1 MKMFELFKKKGKSKT
16 ILVVDDEPRIRETL
30 ESRLEMNEYCVLTA
44 RNGIEGLD
52 KAVNHM
58 PDIILLDIMMPEM
71 NGLEMLEL
79 LRKNPECDNIAV
91 IMLTARNRKE
101 DIERAESYGIDD
113 YIVKPFEMFSLIE
126 KIDNIFEARSVAVS

>member
-1 MKMFELFKKKGKSKT
+1 MKMFGLFKKKGKSKK

-44 RNGIEGLD
+44 QNGSEGLD

-113 YIVKPFEMFSLIE
+113 YIVKPFDMFNLIR
-126 KIDNIFEARSVAVS
+126 KIDNVFEARSAAVS